1 MGMLRRSR
9 NNKRKFYF
17 AMDVDKLA
25 AKHGGAEAL
34 WSHLDEMHGEALD
47 ARLEDNTQP
56 VVEEQPHLDIK
67 LALTVGEMRLGAD
80 LLDASTTNTNI
91 DPFVLAIT
99 RAIVGVG
106 GDWSLYH
113 QADGAEAWQE
123 WAAWDRLEW
132 EQKLALVGT
141 LAQPDAT
148 ELASA
153 IGRSTEVTAEELRN
167 LT

>member
-9 NNKRKFYF
+9 SNRRKFYL

-25 AKHGGAEAL
+25 EKFKGTEEL
-34 WSHLDEMHGEALD
+34 WSHLDELHGDKLD
-47 ARLEDNTQP
+47 DRLEDSTQP
-56 VVEEQPHLDIK
+56 LVDGQPYLDIK
-67 LALTVGEMRLGAD
+67 LSLTVGEMRLGAD
-80 LLDASTTNTNI
+80 LLDASTTKSGV

-99 RAIVGVG
+99 RAIVTVG

-113 QADGAEAWQE
+113 QEDAAKGADKWS
-123 WAAWDRLEW
+123 AWDRLEW
-132 EQKLALVGT
+132 EEKLELVSKI
-141 LAQPDAT
+141 AQPDAT
-148 ELASA
+148 ELAGA